1 MNILPLINDFLNNFN
16 KNFENNINLYE
27 LETYIVSQGDKL
39 TKKLLI
45 AFIEGIDLE
54 YKFSKVRKEKYTVKE
69 TRNRI
74 LLTSIGYI
82 DVKFTFYKDKQ
93 TKKEFCYIRD
103 ILGLKPYQRMTD
115 TA

>member
-82 DVKFTFYKDKQ
+82 DVKNSAILEMYWGLNLI
-93 TKKEFCYIRD
+93 KERL
-103 ILGLKPYQRMTD
+103 ILLNIN
-115 TA
+115 